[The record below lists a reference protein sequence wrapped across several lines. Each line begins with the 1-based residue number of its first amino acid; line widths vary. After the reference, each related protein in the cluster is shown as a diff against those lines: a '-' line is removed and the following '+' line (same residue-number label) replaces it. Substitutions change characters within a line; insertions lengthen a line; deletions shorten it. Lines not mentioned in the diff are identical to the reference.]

1 MKRYLLII
9 LLFFFVAFSAQNFI
23 KVSENHFIKDG
34 KPYYFIGTNYWYG
47 GMLGAKNGDRERL
60 KKELDELQSLGIT
73 NLRVMAS
80 AEGGDQ
86 DFTVFPATQPSQG
99 KYNKELLE
107 GLDFFLNELRKRNM
121 DAVLYLTNNWEWSGG
136 MSKYLEWNG
145 YGPIPNPNIGNYTW
159 AEFMSYTSQF
169 QKCEPCKKA
178 YLNHVK
184 KMLARKN
191 SVNGIL
197 YSQDKTIMAWEVA
210 NEPRIWNTEN
220 EKAFTEWINDVVNTI
235 KKIDKNHLVTTGSE
249 GSIGSNVDIKAF
261 ERTHKNPNIDYLT
274 IHIWPKNWEWYKI
287 NDKEKNLDFA
297 IKKTEE
303 YIDEHIKVALH
314 LKKPLVLEEF
324 GFPRENESLDKTSSA
339 IERNLYYEYILKK
352 VKNSIQEGLPLTAL
366 NFWGY
371 SGVAKNNPKDGKW
384 HKGNDFTTDPPHE
397 PQGLNSVFSTDTST
411 LNLLH
416 KMSVEFSKISPNKN
430 K

>member
-9 LLFFFVAFSAQNFI
+9 LSFFFVAFSAQNFI

-60 KKELDELQSLGIT
+60 IKELDELQSLGIT

-145 YGPIPNPNIGNYTW
+145 YGPIPNPNIGTYAW

-184 KMLARKN
+184 KNVSKKKFCKWN
-191 SVNGIL
+191 SL
-197 YSQDKTIMAWEVA
+197 
-210 NEPRIWNTEN
+210 
-220 EKAFTEWINDVVNTI
+220 F
-235 KKIDKNHLVTTGSE
+235 
-249 GSIGSNVDIKAF
+249 
-261 ERTHKNPNIDYLT
+261 
-274 IHIWPKNWEWYKI
+274 
-287 NDKEKNLDFA
+287 
-297 IKKTEE
+297 
-303 YIDEHIKVALH
+303 
-314 LKKPLVLEEF
+314 
-324 GFPRENESLDKTSSA
+324 
-339 IERNLYYEYILKK
+339 
-352 VKNSIQEGLPLTAL
+352 
-366 NFWGY
+366 
-371 SGVAKNNPKDGKW
+371 SG
-384 HKGNDFTTDPPHE
+384 
-397 PQGLNSVFSTDTST
+397 
-411 LNLLH
+411 
-416 KMSVEFSKISPNKN
+416 
-430 K
+430 